1 MSNKAIDLKNDP
13 IGKLMKHFIIASVL
27 SMVVEAVHSII
38 DSIFIGQYIGS
49 KGLAA
54 VNATGTIISW
64 AWALEVL
71 FASGGCTINAILL
84 GEGRKEEAKN
94 IFYLTVACA
103 MTVVAAVVTAVFLYT
118 QNLCVF
124 FGCPDDAIMYAI
136 PYIRIRMIFLVFDC
150 INTIMSRFVRNDSN
164 IKVVV
169 YAITTTTLVNIALKF
184 IFLNSNMGMS
194 GAALATGL
202 AQMSASLVYFSHFFK
217 KESLLDLRFNKMK
230 FSFKRLLHL
239 IKTGIP
245 YFFSESAWALTSIFL
260 NRTLRS
266 LSGTTGIAAMGVMFT
281 IINFVW
287 LVIYGVANAI
297 TPIIG
302 YNHGAGQTKR
312 VLTALKYGIIL
323 GTVFGVIAT
332 GICIVYCEQIVMI
345 INDNEGAFIEMAT
358 HATRINLLSMPITSM
373 AHCVLA
379 FYQAVDKSRTATI
392 MTLLK
397 NTGFVLVSLYSLVYL
412 FNFGIE

>member
-1 MSNKAIDLKNDP
+1 
-13 IGKLMKHFIIASVL
+13 
-27 SMVVEAVHSII
+27 
-38 DSIFIGQYIGS
+38 
-49 KGLAA
+49 
-54 VNATGTIISW
+54 
-64 AWALEVL
+64 
-71 FASGGCTINAILL
+71 
-84 GEGRKEEAKN
+84 
-94 IFYLTVACA
+94 
-103 MTVVAAVVTAVFLYT
+103 
-118 QNLCVF
+118 
-124 FGCPDDAIMYAI
+124 
-136 PYIRIRMIFLVFDC
+136 
-150 INTIMSRFVRNDSN
+150 
-164 IKVVV
+164 
-169 YAITTTTLVNIALKF
+169 
-184 IFLNSNMGMS
+184 
-194 GAALATGL
+194 
-202 AQMSASLVYFSHFFK
+202 
-217 KESLLDLRFNKMK
+217 
-230 FSFKRLLHL
+230 
-239 IKTGIP
+239 
-245 YFFSESAWALTSIFL
+245 IFL

-412 FNFGIE
+412 FNFGIEGVWWTYPVTDVMTLTMCILCITRTSKTYRAIGDEALPAAA